1 MNNFSPSELWSIV
14 ASITSVLL
22 ALLAIWLSVYFFVIN
37 RKTEKEVSNSL
48 MKIETQAD
56 ILSKI
61 TGRQLDRLTKFVTQ
75 PKSQSDPLEEM
86 IKVITEL
93 PRNLTSSLH
102 SLQQSPTPAN
112 NEQLLNEL
120 VTCYIGLYFYCA
132 QANFW
137 SQLSIPSK
145 DEFDEANVVQA
156 TARRIVNLSATDFD
170 YVAKMLSTVDNAR
183 LQNSPVAHL
192 LTETKLSWKD
202 LVLDTTGVFDLR
214 GKN

>member
-1 MNNFSPSELWSIV
+1 MENFSLAELWSIV
-14 ASITSVLL
+14 ASVTSVLL
-22 ALLAIWLSVYFFVIN
+22 ALLAIGLSVYFFVIN
-37 RKTEKEVSNSL
+37 GKTEKEVSNSL
-48 MKIETQAD
+48 TKIETQAD
-56 ILSKI
+56 LLSKI

-102 SLQQSPTPAN
+102 SLQQYPTSAN
-112 NEQLLNEL
+112 NDQLLNEL

-137 SQLSIPSK
+137 SQLNIPAEE
-145 DEFDEANVVQA
+145 EFDETNVVQN

-170 YVAKMLSTVDNAR
+170 YVAKMLIKVDTAR

-192 LTETKLSWKD
+192 LSETKQSWKD
-202 LVLDTTGVFDLR
+202 LVLNTKGVFDLR
-214 GKN
+214 AKN